1 MIMKLNSLTEL
12 LEVTKQRPQAM
23 RALMAG
29 GADFTS
35 LFNAASAALLPG
47 QLATTNAVNDIGSL
61 LATAPTSKTNA
72 LSATGRNMALF
83 DPESAYAMMTS
94 INNKEVVY
102 KAQSASLQDMR
113 TSLTGMTAL
122 GRTLAD
128 LPQTASPAEL
138 RSAMQNFADR
148 YNSWRQEFD
157 GAAQSGGL
165 LADTRAAKVARYELD
180 QSVRNMF
187 LGADEGFRGLKD
199 LGFDMSAATH
209 RVTFNSVRFDAA
221 MAANPQGVAT
231 TLREFGTN
239 FSTSAKLLASEGNF
253 ITNQLKNLD
262 RVMSYIGENRSAL
275 EQEFG
280 TGDPAKPNRQ
290 VAAVLTRGGGV

>member
-1 MIMKLNSLTEL
+1 MKLSSLTEL

-23 RALMAG
+23 RTLMAG

-35 LFNAASAALLPG
+35 LFNSASAALLPG
-47 QLATTNAVNDIGSL
+47 QLGTTDTVNDIGSL

-83 DPESAYAMMTS
+83 DPESAYVMMTN

-102 KAQSASLQDMR
+102 KAQSASLTDMR
-113 TSLTGMTAL
+113 NSLSDMTAL
-122 GRTLAD
+122 GRSLAE
-128 LPQTASPAEL
+128 LPQSASPAEL

-148 YNSWRQEFD
+148 YNNWRQEFD

-165 LADTRAAKVARYELD
+165 LSDTRAAKVARYELD

-199 LGFDMSAATH
+199 LGFDMSAVTH
-209 RVTFNSVRFDAA
+209 RLTFNSARFDAA
-221 MAANPQGVAT
+221 IGTNLEGVAA

-262 RVMSYIGENRSAL
+262 RVMSYIGDNRSAL

-280 TGDPAKPNRQ
+280 TGDPATPNPQ
-290 VAAVLTRGGGV
+290 VAAVLKRAGTV